1 MSAPL
6 PLSGS
11 NPYTAG
17 YQQRQFGVGS
27 ILTPAPTT
35 PISVFDSMANPP
47 ATGTTA
53 EAETA
58 LTLEAKFFG
67 FTTQTITVNGGPNG
81 GNFVLGYYGNPT
93 SVLNYNATAAN
104 VQTALRA
111 LGGEVANVTVSG
123 NQGGPWTVT
132 GFASGVPLQ
141 LIAVRQYN
149 LTGGTEPTV
158 TVTTTGQQQGI
169 VPF

>member
-17 YQQRQFGVGS
+17 YQQRQFGAGS
-27 ILTPAPTT
+27 ILNSAPTP
-35 PISVFDSMANPP
+35 PISVFDSLANPP
-47 ATGTTA
+47 ATGVTA

-67 FTTQTITVNGGPNG
+67 FTTQTITVNGTPTG
-81 GNFVLGYYGNPT
+81 GNFVLGYYGTPT
-93 SVLNYNATAAN
+93 AVLAYNATAAA

-111 LGGEVANVTVSG
+111 LGGQVANVTVTGSA
-123 NQGGPWTVT
+123 GGPWAVT

-149 LTGGTEPTV
+149 LTGGTKPTV